1 MIDGR
6 TVLAVIAARGG
17 SKGLPRKNILPLA
30 GKPLIAWSIECASQS
45 KYIDRCIIS
54 TDDQE
59 IANVAK
65 EWGGDV
71 PFLRPAELARDDTPG
86 ILPVMH
92 AVENIGGYDL
102 VVLLQPTSPLRT
114 PSDIDGCLK
123 TMTDANAPACV
134 SVTPAEQS
142 PFWMYMITEKGT
154 LKPVLD
160 GADRDVPRQR
170 LPDVYVLNGAV
181 YAAEIEWLKETR
193 SFLTGETVAYVMPR
207 ERSVDIDTLDDFRMA
222 EMMMTRRFGHS

>member
-59 IANVAK
+59 IANIAK

-193 SFLTGETVAYVMPR
+193 SFLTGETAAYVMPR

>member
-6 TVLAVIAARGG
+6 TVLAVIPARGG

-45 KYIDRCIIS
+45 KYIDRCIVS

-59 IANVAK
+59 IANVAR

-71 PFLRPAELARDDTPG
+71 PFLRPTELSRDDTPG
-86 ILPVMH
+86 VLPVLH
-92 AVENIGGYDL
+92 AVEQIGGYDW

-114 PSDIDGCLK
+114 SSDVDGCLK
-123 TMTDANAPACV
+123 TMADAGAPACV
-134 SVTPAEQS
+134 SVTLAEQS
-142 PFWMYMITEKGT
+142 PFLMYTITGTGT

-160 GADRDVPRQR
+160 RADRHVPRQR

-181 YAAEIEWLKETR
+181 YAADIEWLRKTR
-193 SFLTGETVAYVMPR
+193 SFLTGETAAYVMPR
-207 ERSVDIDTLDDFRMA
+207 ERSVDIDTPDDFRTA
-222 EMMMTRRFGHS
+222 ETMIRASMRF

>member
-193 SFLTGETVAYVMPR
+193 SFLTGETAAYVMPR